1 MGLLVVG
8 IGDCQVSA
16 ETSDEL
22 VTYAL
27 GSCIGVVI
35 HDPIVKVGGLLHLL
49 LPDSNLDPEKA
60 RINPFTF
67 ADSGIPLLFRRA
79 YKLGARKERL
89 VTRLVGGAQMS
100 ASGAV
105 WNVGKHNAAAARRIL
120 TRAGV
125 RIQKEIVG
133 GAKARTVRLN
143 VLTGE
148 MRVAEIK
155 ANQIEPDLVKEP
167 GGDDER

>member
-16 ETSDEL
+16 DSSDEL

-27 GSCIGVVI
+27 GSCVGVVI
-35 HDPIVKVGGLLHLL
+35 HDSVVNVGGLFHLL
-49 LPDSNLDPEKA
+49 LPDSSLDPEKA

-89 VTRLVGGAQMS
+89 VTRLVGGSQMS
-100 ASGAV
+100 
-105 WNVGKHNAAAARRIL
+105 
-120 TRAGV
+120 
-125 RIQKEIVG
+125 
-133 GAKARTVRLN
+133 
-143 VLTGE
+143 
-148 MRVAEIK
+148 
-155 ANQIEPDLVKEP
+155 
-167 GGDDER
+167 